1 MNKKYQPIVISLLI
15 IIGIVIGS
23 NTTQKNKNH
32 EKDKINSILQLI
44 NSHYVD
50 SIGKDFEE
58 NIINSILKDLDPH
71 TTYIPQKDYQA
82 VKENMLGDF
91 SGIGIEFNIIE
102 DTIVVVSPING
113 GPSEKLGVLSG
124 DRIIEVDSI
133 NIAGIGIENSGVV
146 KRLRG
151 VKGTTVNIKVKRR
164 NIKQII
170 EFKII
175 RNTIPLNSVD
185 VSMMITKTTG
195 FLKLNRFS
203 AKTSSEF
210 TKETTKLL
218 EAGMKE
224 LILDLRDNPGGYL
237 SAAINICDHFI
248 IDGDPIVY
256 TKGRNREE
264 TKIVASN
271 SRLLEDIKLVVLIN
285 EGSASA
291 SEIISGAVQDN
302 DRGTII
308 GRRSFGKGLVQ
319 EEIKLKDG
327 SAIRL
332 TTQRYYTPSGRSI
345 QKSYGGNIN
354 EYYLEQYLRNDSI
367 LPDSL
372 KFKTKKGR
380 IVFGGG
386 GINPDIIIEKDT
398 FLDYKTI
405 NKIIANGWI
414 REFSMKYTDLNRK
427 NIKKITNRKEYIN
440 KIEDIIYNQFLAYIN
455 KKDSSFNQ
463 NIKDE
468 DMRFIKKQVMANIS
482 RNLWGNEDYY
492 RIMIDDDKY
501 VKKGLEIMKT
511 LN

>member
-1 MNKKYQPIVISLLI
+1 
-15 IIGIVIGS
+15 
-23 NTTQKNKNH
+23 
-32 EKDKINSILQLI
+32 
-44 NSHYVD
+44 
-50 SIGKDFEE
+50 
-58 NIINSILKDLDPH
+58 
-71 TTYIPQKDYQA
+71 
-82 VKENMLGDF
+82 
-91 SGIGIEFNIIE
+91 
-102 DTIVVVSPING
+102 
-113 GPSEKLGVLSG
+113 
-124 DRIIEVDSI
+124 
-133 NIAGIGIENSGVV
+133 
-146 KRLRG
+146 
-151 VKGTTVNIKVKRR
+151 
-164 NIKQII
+164 
-170 EFKII
+170 
-175 RNTIPLNSVD
+175 
-185 VSMMITKTTG
+185 MMITKTTG

-264 TKIVASN
+264 TKIVASS

-468 DMRFIKKQVMANIS
+468 DMKFIKKQVMANIS